1 MDDDRSG
8 RCPACPMQPATLS
21 FHPEP
26 LSESR
31 PPASKKTPPPF
42 GDGAGEPVTT
52 IRGVHEGGG
61 APRTAVTAS
70 PGAYFLLVG
79 TFGFAAR

>member
-52 IRGVHEGGG
+52 IRGV
-61 APRTAVTAS
+61 P
-70 PGAYFLLVG
+70 
-79 TFGFAAR
+79 